1 MRPEK
6 IPAPH
11 IGEFLLEDWLKPLK
25 LSQYQLAKDI
35 KVPAIR
41 ISEIVRG
48 KRNITVDTAIRL
60 EKYFGASAEYW
71 LRMQA
76 RCDIEL
82 AEEQREKIEKD
93 IIPYKTAKKQHKA
106 EKSHSQKSNGQIY
119 TDKAITKHSLQKIAL
134 HR

>member
-1 MRPEK
+1 MKLEK

-11 IGEFLLEDWLKPLK
+11 IGEFLLEEWLVPLK

-41 ISEIVRG
+41 ISEIIRG

-60 EKYFGASAEYW
+60 GKYFGIPAEYW
-71 LRMQA
+71 LKIQV

-82 AEEQREKIEKD
+82 AEEQSKKIEKE
-93 IIPYKTAKKQHKA
+93 IIPYKIVKKQHKA
-106 EKSHSQKSNGQIY
+106 RRGPEAAPAYPGSK
-119 TDKAITKHSLQKIAL
+119 TKIAL

>member
-11 IGEFLLEDWLKPLK
+11 IGEFLLEEWLEPLK

-35 KVPAIR
+35 KVPAMR

-60 EKYFGASAEYW
+60 GKYFGISAEYW
-71 LRMQA
+71 LKIQA

-82 AEEQREKIEKD
+82 AEEQRKHIEKE
-93 IIPYKTAKKQHKA
+93 ITPYKIAKKHHKSQRA
-106 EKSHSQKSNGQIY
+106 QKTYKAKNTHSAG
-119 TDKAITKHSLQKIAL
+119 KAKIAL
-134 HR
+134 HP